1 MLIEYRKSQPATAR
15 TWYAKIAPHKQALLL
30 AHLEQCLLDIA
41 ESSVQGTDLDYKLW
55 SAATTASKTVW
66 NRAQQHRNGA
76 NTMVSVLAGA
86 ISKLRAGGDL
96 SAKQLQHT
104 KTVLDVMTL
113 VRGDAVWDF
122 VEVEEFSQTGN
133 ALQDLQNKLF
143 TNE

>member
-86 ISKLRAGGDL
+86 ISKLREGGDL

-122 VEVEEFSQTGN
+122 QQVEEFSQTGN

>member
-1 MLIEYRKSQPATAR
+1 MLIEYRKHQPATAR
-15 TWYAKIAPHKQALLL
+15 TWYARIAPHTQAGLLR
-30 AHLEQCLLDIA
+30 HLEQCLLDIA
-41 ESSVQGTDLDYKLW
+41 EASVQGTDLDYKLW
-55 SAATTASKTVW
+55 TAATTASKSVW

-86 ISKLRAGGDL
+86 ISKLRTGGDL

-122 VEVEEFSQTGN
+122 QQVEEYSQTGN

>member
-86 ISKLRAGGDL
+86 ISKMRRGGDL
-96 SAKQLQHT
+96 TAKQLQHI

-113 VRGDAVWDF
+113 VRGDPVWDF
-122 VEVEEFSQTGN
+122 QEVKEFSQTGN
-133 ALQDLQNKLF
+133 PIQDLQNKLF

>member
-1 MLIEYRKSQPATAR
+1 MLIEYRKHQPATAR
-15 TWYAKIAPHKQALLL
+15 TWYARIAPHTQAGLLR
-30 AHLEQCLLDIA
+30 HLEQCLLDIA
-41 ESSVQGTDLDYKLW
+41 EASVQGTDLDYKLW

-86 ISKLRAGGDL
+86 ISKLRTGGDL

-122 VEVEEFSQTGN
+122 QQVEEYSQTGN

>member
-1 MLIEYRKSQPATAR
+1 MLIEYRKHQPATAR
-15 TWYAKIAPHKQALLL
+15 TWYARIAPHTQAGLLQ
-30 AHLEQCLLDIA
+30 HLEQCLLDIA
-41 ESSVQGTDLDYKLW
+41 EASVQGTDLDYKLW

-86 ISKLRAGGDL
+86 ISKLRTGGDL

-113 VRGDAVWDF
+113 VRGDAVWLF
-122 VEVEEFSQTGN
+122 QQVEEYSQTGN

>member
-1 MLIEYRKSQPATAR
+1 MLIEYRKHQPATAR
-15 TWYAKIAPHKQALLL
+15 TWYARIAPHTQAGLLR
-30 AHLEQCLLDIA
+30 HLEQCLLDIA
-41 ESSVQGTDLDYKLW
+41 EASVQGTDLDYKLW

-86 ISKLRAGGDL
+86 ISKLRTGGDL

-122 VEVEEFSQTGN
+122 QQVEEYSQTGN
-133 ALQDLQNKLF
+133 AVQDLQNKLF

>member
-1 MLIEYRKSQPATAR
+1 MIIDYRKHEPASAR
-15 TWYAKIAPHKQALLL
+15 TWYARIAPHTQDLLQR
-30 AHLEQCLLDIA
+30 HLEQCLLDCA
-41 ESSVQGTDLDYKLW
+41 EASVQGTDLDRKLW
-55 SAATTASKTVW
+55 TAATTASKTIW

-76 NTMVSVLAGA
+76 NTMISVLAGA
-86 ISKLRAGGDL
+86 ISKLRTGHDL

-122 VEVEEFSQTGN
+122 QQVEEYSQTGN

>member
-86 ISKLRAGGDL
+86 ISKLRTGGDL

-122 VEVEEFSQTGN
+122 QQVEEFSQTGN